1 MERGGCCCYERK
13 RNSHGKDHE
22 PQYEEDRDH
31 TDGSRGD
38 KRADRGA
45 HRHGPDREPRRRR
58 RCERGDRAHG
68 ARAARTSAGRQG
80 CGADPPS
87 LGEHVAWARPEQQG
101 ARQLG
106 DKRPEDGRRR
116 GLDAHQHRRGV
127 GGPDACRPRGSLRRV
142 HGGGDATPRDDVP
155 EREEDQDRE
164 RCRARQ
170 ARGESRGRA
179 RRRHRE
185 DRVHGRP
192 GQLPRGDP
200 GVPGAGGGRRRFKD
214 G

>member
-22 PQYEEDRDH
+22 PQYEEDRH
-31 TDGSRGD
+31 RTDGSRGD
-38 KRADRGA
+38 KRPDPGA
-45 HRHGPDREPRRRR
+45 HRHVADREPRRRWR
-58 RCERGDRAHG
+58 GERGDRAHG

-80 CGADPPS
+80 CGADPAPVRK
-87 LGEHVAWARPEQQG
+87 HIARARPEQQG

-106 DKRPEDGRRR
+106 DERAEDGRRR
-116 GLDAHQHRRGV
+116 GLDAYQHRRGV
-127 GGPDACRPRGSLRRV
+127 GSPDARRPRCGLRRV
-142 HGGGDATPRDDVP
+142 HGVGHAAPRDDVP
-155 EREEDQDRE
+155 ERQEDQERE

-170 ARGESRGRA
+170 ARCTGCGGA
-179 RRRHRE
+179 GRRHRE